1 MHAYKLRLLAQ
12 DVEMQRPSAI
22 KALIIIELFIALLGL
37 ATGLGLISDP
47 SGKTLGLDVLKDKI
61 PFQNLTLLGLWFVG
75 PYGVLP
81 AALAYG
87 FLRGKPWAWK
97 PALYLALIELVWVI
111 VQVPMVGRSILQ
123 AFIGLIAV
131 ATVYLLY
138 RPSVMDYLV
147 KKDP

>member
-1 MHAYKLRLLAQ
+1 
-12 DVEMQRPSAI
+12 MQRPSTT
-22 KALIIIELFIALLGL
+22 KALVIIELFIALLGL

-47 SGKTLGLDVLKDKI
+47 SGKALGLDVLKDKI

-81 AALAYG
+81 AALSYG
-87 FLRGKPWAWK
+87 FFRGKLWAWR
-97 PALYLALIELVWVI
+97 PASYLALIELVWVV

-138 RPSVMDYLV
+138 RPSVTEYLG